1 MTDNL
6 PTAANTQMSEEHRD
20 TSGVTASE
28 VLARISRLEEAMTA
42 SSEYIDPF
50 IADRSRQELRLV
62 KERLNAGLGLTVA
75 ALAGGTGSGKSS
87 LFNALSG
94 LGFAEVGDLRP
105 TTHEPS
111 ACVWNAEAGTLLD
124 MIGVPP
130 KRRIDFE
137 SILTAGTS
145 ELDSLVLLDL
155 PDHDSIDLT
164 HSAQVAR
171 ILPRVDV
178 LIWVLDPQKYAD
190 HLIHESYLAAMRER
204 RDHMIVVLNQRDM
217 VPASGVTLLL
227 DDVKRLLEADGLD
240 GVPVYATSANDQA
253 SLAPIHETLREAV
266 LHTEAAL
273 DTALAELETIRVR
286 VSSKLGASEANLD
299 GQDLTDLN
307 NHLVMA
313 TGIPAVA
320 ESLRQ
325 AGDSLGRV
333 AIAKPEQPSNATVV
347 ASRDAWLS
355 HAKTGIPDSWQNALE
370 EAVPEPERLRRAVG
384 TKVRALPITEVPR
397 AMMWS
402 LVIGVI
408 FAGLGLGLAVTGVPS
423 ADITARVA
431 SAVIGIAAGVAAY
444 FAGRRRQRA
453 ASIAAAHE
461 FEERARDAIARVTDE
476 FLVQPAAQVLDRHRR
491 AREGLS
497 A

>member
-6 PTAANTQMSEEHRD
+6 PTSVNTQTRAGNRD
-20 TSGVTASE
+20 ANGVTAAE
-28 VLARISRLEEAMTA
+28 VLARITRLEEAMIA

-50 IADRSRQELRLV
+50 IAERSRQELRLV

-75 ALAGGTGSGKSS
+75 AFAGGTGSGKSS

-111 ACVWNAEAGTLLD
+111 ACIWNAEAGTLLD

-145 ELDSLVLLDL
+145 DLDSLVLLDL

-204 RDHMIVVLNQRDM
+204 RGHMIVVLNQRDM
-217 VPASGVTLLL
+217 VPPSGVPILL
-227 DDVKRLLEADGLD
+227 DDVKRLLEADGLG
-240 GVPVYATSANDQA
+240 GVPVYATSAKDQT
-253 SLAPIHETLREAV
+253 SLAPIHEALREAV

-299 GQDLTDLN
+299 GQELTDLN

-325 AGDSLGRV
+325 AGNSVGRV

-355 HAKTGIPDSWQNALE
+355 HVKSGMPDPWQNALE
-370 EAVPEPERLRRAVG
+370 EGVPEPERLRRAVG
-384 TKVRALPITEVPR
+384 TKVRALPIAEVPR
-397 AMMWS
+397 AMMWG
-402 LVIGVI
+402 LVIGI
-408 FAGLGLGLAVTGVPS
+408 ILAALGIGLAVMGIPS
-423 ADITARVA
+423 AEIAVRVVTA
-431 SAVIGIAAGVAAY
+431 AVGVAAGIGA
-444 FAGRRRQRA
+444 FVIGRRRQRTA
-453 ASIAAAHE
+453 GIAAAHE
-461 FEERARDAIARVTDE
+461 FEERAREAISRVTDE
-476 FLVQPAAQVLDRHRR
+476 YLVQPAAQVLDRHRR

-497 A
+497 V

>member
-6 PTAANTQMSEEHRD
+6 PTTATTQARAGDHEPA
-20 TSGVTASE
+20 GVTATD
-28 VLARISRLEEAMTA
+28 VLARIARLEEAMTA

-50 IADRSRQELRLV
+50 IAERSRQELRLV

-87 LFNALSG
+87 LFNTLSG
-94 LGFAEVGDLRP
+94 LGFSEVGDRRP
-105 TTHEPS
+105 TTHEPV
-111 ACVWNAEAGTLLD
+111 ACLWNAEAGALLD

-145 ELDSLVLLDL
+145 DLDSLVLLDL

-204 RDHMIVVLNQRDM
+204 REHMIVVLNQTDM
-217 VPASGVTLLL
+217 VPASGVPLLIE
-227 DDVKRLLEADGLD
+227 DIKRLLAADGLD
-240 GVPVYATSANDQA
+240 GVPVYATSAKDPA
-253 SLAPIHETLREAV
+253 SLVPIHDALREAV
-266 LHTEAAL
+266 RHTEAAL
-273 DTALAELETIRVR
+273 DTALAELEMIRAR
-286 VSSKLGASEANLD
+286 VSSKLGTSEARLE
-299 GQDLTDLN
+299 GQELTDVN

-325 AGDSLGRV
+325 AGERVGRV

-347 ASRDAWLS
+347 ASRDAWLAHVKS
-355 HAKTGIPDSWQNALE
+355 GMPDPWQSALE

-384 TKVRALPITEVPR
+384 TKVRALTIAEVPR
-397 AMMWS
+397 AMMWG

-408 FAGLGLGLAVTGVPS
+408 LAALGIVLAVMGIPLV
-423 ADITARVA
+423 ALAARVVTA
-431 SAVIGIAAGVAAY
+431 LVGIAAGVAA
-444 FAGRRRQRA
+444 FVVGRRRQQA

-461 FEERARDAIARVTDE
+461 FEERAREAISGVTDE
-476 FLVQPAAQVLDRHRR
+476 YLVQPAARVLDRHRR

>member
-6 PTAANTQMSEEHRD
+6 PTTANAQTGEGGHDAEVLTAA
-20 TSGVTASE
+20 E
-28 VLARISRLEEAMTA
+28 VLARIARLEEAMTA

-50 IADRSRQELRLV
+50 IAERSRQELRLV

-94 LGFAEVGDLRP
+94 LGFSEVGDRRP
-105 TTHEPS
+105 TTHEPV

-145 ELDSLVLLDL
+145 DLDSLVLLDL
-155 PDHDSIDLT
+155 PDHDSVDLT

-204 RDHMIVVLNQRDM
+204 RDHMIVVLNQMDM
-217 VPASGVTLLL
+217 VPASGASLLIE
-227 DDVKRLLEADGLD
+227 DVKRLLEADGLE
-240 GVPVYATSANDQA
+240 GVPVYATSAKDRA
-253 SLAPIHETLREAV
+253 TLAPIHDALREAV

-273 DTALAELETIRVR
+273 DTALAELETIRAR
-286 VSSKLGASEANLD
+286 VSSKLGSSEASVE
-299 GQDLTDLN
+299 GAELTDLN
-307 NHLVMA
+307 DHLVMA

-325 AGDSLGRV
+325 AGQSLGRV

-347 ASRDAWLS
+347 ASRDAWLA
-355 HAKTGIPDSWQNALE
+355 HVKTGLPDSWQNALDE
-370 EAVPEPERLRRAVG
+370 TVPEPERLRRAVG
-384 TKVRALPITEVPR
+384 TKVRALPINEVPR
-397 AMMWS
+397 AMMWG
-402 LVIGVI
+402 LVLGIVL
-408 FAGLGLGLAVTGVPS
+408 AGLGLGLAVIGVPS
-423 ADITARVA
+423 ADVTVRVVLA
-431 SAVIGIAAGVAAY
+431 ALGIALGVGS
-444 FAGRRRQRA
+444 FFIGRRRQQA
-453 ASIAAAHE
+453 AGIAAAHE
-461 FEERARDAIARVTDE
+461 FEERARGAISRVTDE
-476 FLVQPAAQVLDRHRR
+476 LLVQPAAQVLDRHRR

-497 A
+497 V